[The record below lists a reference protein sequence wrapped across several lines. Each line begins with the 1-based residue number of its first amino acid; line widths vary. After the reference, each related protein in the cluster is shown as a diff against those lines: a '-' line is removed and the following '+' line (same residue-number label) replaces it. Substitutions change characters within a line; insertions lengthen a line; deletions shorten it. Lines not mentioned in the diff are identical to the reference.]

1 MNANEPSIKI
11 GDRVRFVSD
20 GYSYP
25 YMDDCGTVLS
35 AYRDPVI
42 SVRWDTVPIGCT
54 EADSGIFD
62 VDRKHM
68 TLVVPAG
75 SERAA

>member
-25 YMDDCGTVLS
+25 YLDDCGTVIGDF
-35 AYRDPVI
+35 DPVFRI
-42 SVRWDTVPIGCT
+42 RWDTLPCGSKESQTAIRSVH
-54 EADSGIFD
+54 
-62 VDRKHM
+62 RKHI
-68 TLVVPAG
+68 TVVVPAE